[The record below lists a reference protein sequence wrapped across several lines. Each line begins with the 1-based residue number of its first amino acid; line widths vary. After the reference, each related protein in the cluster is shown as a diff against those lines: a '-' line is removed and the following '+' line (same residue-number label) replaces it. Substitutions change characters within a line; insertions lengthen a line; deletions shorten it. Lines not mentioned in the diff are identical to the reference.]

1 MLAQLQK
8 NIQAL
13 RAGKLAIIF
22 AVGFFGFGEIAKFS
36 DRFLHAISYYFQ
48 RIFRMKAMRTSRF
61 CFCFPAQSD
70 IPSCFHE

>member
-48 RIFRMKAMRTSRF
+48 RIFRMKSDAHF
-61 CFCFPAQSD
+61 KILLLFPCAV
-70 IPSCFHE
+70 